1 MNLYEKLATARVELQ
16 EMGLRKSGKN
26 TFAKYDYFEL
36 GDMMPPI
43 NRLMAKYKMLG
54 VCSFHDDYATLSI
67 FDAEKPEDVI
77 VFKSPMSTAEL
88 KGCHPVQN
96 LGAVETYTRRYLWTA
111 AFEIVEC
118 DALDATTGSKQTD
131 DDPLG
136 TGEVKHLSQRGD
148 VCEACGTVLT
158 NAQAVLAKKYA
169 KDFGE
174 RLLCADCRAKEDLDA
189 K

>member
-1 MNLYEKLATARVELQ
+1 MNIYEKLALARVELQ
-16 EMGLRKSGKN
+16 SKGLRKSGKN

-36 GDMMPPI
+36 ADMLPAI
-43 NRLMAKYKMLG
+43 NELMAKYKMLG
-54 VCSFHDDYATLSI
+54 VCSFHEDYATLSI
-67 FDAEKPEDVI
+67 FDAEKPDDVI

-118 DALDATTGSKQTD
+118 DALDSTQGRQTD

-136 TGEVKHLSQRGD
+136 TGNTEKRLPARGDACEVCGAKMTAAQKALSQ
-148 VCEACGTVLT
+148 
-158 NAQAVLAKKYA
+158 QKY
-169 KDFGE
+169 G
-174 RLLCADCRAKEDLDA
+174 RLLCPACQAKEVNNA
-189 K
+189 E

>member
-1 MNLYEKLATARVELQ
+1 MNIYEKLTLARVELQ

-36 GDMMPPI
+36 GDMMPAI
-43 NRLMAKYKMLG
+43 NKLMAKYKMLG
-54 VCSFHDDYATLSI
+54 ICSFNEDYATLSI

-111 AFEIVEC
+111 AFEIVEA
-118 DALDATTGSKQTD
+118 DALDATQGRQTD
-131 DDPLG
+131 EDPLG
-136 TGEVKHLSQRGD
+136 TGNVKHLPPREKT
-148 VCEACGTVLT
+148 VCAECGAALT
-158 NAQAVLAKKYA
+158 AAQTTLAKKYA
-169 KDFGE
+169 DQYGG
-174 RLLCADCRAKEDLDA
+174 RLLCADCRAKEDL
-189 K
+189 

>member
-1 MNLYEKLATARVELQ
+1 MNLYEKLALARVELQ
-16 EMGLRKSGKN
+16 EMGLHKSGKN

-36 GDMMPPI
+36 GDMMPAI
-43 NRLMAKYKMLG
+43 NKLMAKYKMLG
-54 VCSFHDDYATLSI
+54 VCSFFADMATLSI

-77 VFKSPMSTAEL
+77 VFKSPLSTAEL

-118 DALDATTGSKQTD
+118 DALDATQGRPTKQTD

-136 TGEVKHLSQRGD
+136 TGGVQHLPQRGNN
-148 VCEACGTVLT
+148 CEVCGTALT
-158 NAQAVLAKKYA
+158 NSQKTLSMGKYKK
-169 KDFGE
+169 
-174 RLLCADCRAKEDLDA
+174 LLCPACQEKEAKNV
-189 K
+189 

>member
-1 MNLYEKLATARVELQ
+1 MNLYEKLANARVELQ

-36 GDMMPPI
+36 GDMMPAI

-54 VCSFHDDYATLSI
+54 MCSFNEDYATLSI

-96 LGAVETYTRRYLWTA
+96 LGAVETYIRRYLWTA

-118 DALDATTGSKQTD
+118 DALDATTGKPKATD
-131 DDPLG
+131 EDPLG
-136 TGEVKHLSQRGD
+136 LGIPESNKCKVCGATLTTAQKQLSMQKYGE
-148 VCEACGTVLT
+148 
-158 NAQAVLAKKYA
+158 
-169 KDFGE
+169 
-174 RLLCADCRAKEDLDA
+174 LLCPDCQK
-189 K
+189 KVP